1 MCSVF
6 FWYISASRR
15 KITSV
20 PSRSSAWTMPWSAR
34 RRPRSSS
41 PWPTA
46 CLAASNWAAPWRC
59 WARCIPRPWW
69 PPRIALRSRPSRRIC
84 SNLAGLFG
92 EQVGGD
98 VFSRD
103 VPDFWSWLEMFLIF
117 GHGFPMCSHVF
128 PIRKSSDRCFFWPEV
143 FLLLFYFA
151 KRHWRRGTSGEF
163 WSKEKRHHHQERA
176 NFTGAECKDPTC
188 EHLR

>member
-1 MCSVF
+1 
-6 FWYISASRR
+6 
-15 KITSV
+15 
-20 PSRSSAWTMPWSAR
+20 MPWSAR

-128 PIRKSSDRCFFWPEV
+128 PIRKSSDRCFFCQKC
-143 FLLLFYFA
+143 FYCCSILPRGIDAGGHPGNFDPR
-151 KRHWRRGTSGEF
+151 KRGTITKNERILQELSAKIRHASTCGSREF
-163 WSKEKRHHHQERA
+163 VTSSYHDILHRNWIYVWE
-176 NFTGAECKDPTC
+176 
-188 EHLR
+188 